1 MAGIWHLSH
10 HQFRSET
17 GEILAGAKAY
27 FLAADSNEA
36 ITVYADYSLGTELP
50 NPVEANGLGV
60 FPPVFFDQED
70 SFYRQRITDADG
82 VIISGTDVGIL
93 PIISPGGG
101 GGGSEVPVDPN
112 SLWKTGDVK
121 HRLGTGVHAGWVRA
135 NARTIGSA
143 TSGATERA
151 NADAQP
157 LFEHL
162 WQNFSDT
169 LCPVSGGRGATSA
182 EDWAANKTIQLPDFR
197 GISLAG
203 LDDMGNSAAG
213 RLTAASFA
221 AAGNSPTTLGAKG
234 GAEQTTLSEAQLPV
248 INFSATASQGTHHH
262 DILGELDSGTAGQ
275 YVSGNSSGN
284 MNGGHKTQ
292 DASAGPITVSI
303 TPPSIGGGAA
313 HPNVQPTA
321 LVTLYIRL

>member
-10 HQFRSET
+10 HQLHDLDGKPLS
-17 GEILAGAKAY
+17 GAKAY
-27 FLAADSNEA
+27 FLAADSDES
-36 ITVYADYSLGTELP
+36 ITVYADYSLGTALP
-50 NPVEANGLGV
+50 NPVQANGEGV
-60 FPPVFFDQED
+60 FPPVFFDNAD
-70 SFYRQRITDADG
+70 GFYRQRITDASG
-82 VIISGTDVGIL
+82 VIVTGTDVGIL

-101 GGGSEVPVDPN
+101 GGGAEVPVDPN

-151 NADAQP
+151 NADAQA

-162 WQNFSDT
+162 WQNLSDT
-169 LCPVSGGRGATSA
+169 ICPVSGGRGATSA
-182 EDWAANKTIQLPDFR
+182 DDWAANKTIQTPDFR
-197 GISLAG
+197 GVPLAG
-203 LDDMGNSAAG
+203 LDDMGNTAAG
-213 RLTAASFA
+213 RLTVASFSSP
-221 AAGNSPTTLGAKG
+221 GNGPTTLGAKG
-234 GAEQTTLSEAQLPV
+234 GAEQITLAETNLPV
-248 INFSATASQGTHHH
+248 INFSATATQGSHHH

-292 DASAGPITVSI
+292 DASAGPISVSI

-313 HPNVQPTA
+313 HNNVQPTG
-321 LVTLYIRL
+321 LVTFYIRL